1 MAAVNQAIF
10 EKIEKLLALAGSANI
25 HESTLASTKVQEI
38 LIRYNL
44 SLTGIPAGRGE
55 KYISKQIMIPKECQD
70 ETYVT
75 LLILRNFFFVR
86 PIITKVLLPG
96 QPIPKK
102 GNAFVLLGTPTNV
115 QVAEY
120 IYFFLARRFSS
131 LWLLQSLEAS
141 ASEKE
146 NYLNGLV
153 FGVSEG
159 LKENEIKIEVAKS
172 MDLMILKKDPGLQD
186 FVSEKFPYLFYPS
199 TKGYNRD
206 SEFFSQGQTDGRSIR
221 LRKGVS
227 SASESNGKRLT

>member
-1 MAAVNQAIF
+1 MNQAIF
-10 EKIEKLLALAGSANI
+10 EKIEKLLALASSANI
-25 HESTLASTKVQEI
+25 HESTLASAKVQEI

-44 SLTGIPAGRGE
+44 SLAGIPARGGE

-70 ETYVT
+70 ATYGT
-75 LLILRNFFFVR
+75 LLILGKFFFVQ
-86 PIITKVLLPG
+86 PILTKVLLPS
-96 QPIPKK
+96 QPIPKTD
-102 GNAFVLLGTPTNV
+102 NAFVLLGTPTNV

-120 IYFFLARRFSS
+120 IYFFLARRFSA
-131 LWLLQSLEAS
+131 LWLIQSLEVS

-146 NYLNGLV
+146 NYLRGLA

-172 MDLMILKKDPGLQD
+172 MDLMILKKDSGLQA
-186 FVSEKFPYLFYPS
+186 FVQEKFPHLSYPS

-227 SASESNGKRLT
+227 STSESNGKRIN